1 MHVYVPHG
9 VTWSM
14 LMMSLVRDGSERPP
28 TATVD
33 AMLRSLKR
41 TSVVA
46 TGAPTLRREYGAQPP
61 TRQRGGAM
69 LTVLL

>member
-1 MHVYVPHG
+1 MPNG
-9 VTWSM
+9 GTWSM

-33 AMLRSLKR
+33 AMLRSVKR

-46 TGAPTLRREYGAQPP
+46 TGAPTLRQ
-61 TRQRGGAM
+61 
-69 LTVLL
+69 